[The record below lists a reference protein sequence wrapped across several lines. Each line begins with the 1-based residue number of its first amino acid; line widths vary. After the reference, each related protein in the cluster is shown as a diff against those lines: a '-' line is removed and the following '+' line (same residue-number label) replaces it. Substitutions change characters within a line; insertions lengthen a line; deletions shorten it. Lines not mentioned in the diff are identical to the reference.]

1 MIQGLVLVAYRML
14 VWSGVQTMVSM
25 TSFLVY
31 YQPTGYLNTVQYQEY
46 TADILTLQNEHGNKY
61 VHY

>member
-1 MIQGLVLVAYRML
+1 ML

-46 TADILTLQNEHGNKY
+46 TADILTLQNELGTSTCTIKKSF
-61 VHY
+61 